1 MENFPMTLIVSC
13 VATSCLN
20 HGGEDIGCIM
30 KVVEIDDKG
39 KCLSFRLAP
48 SGNDGPTC
56 TFEPAIRGDNHLPVY
71 GSCVHENQCQA
82 NGLRYSKQC
91 KIGGGGP

>member
-1 MENFPMTLIVSC
+1 MENFPMTRIVSC

-39 KCLSFRLAP
+39 KCLSCRLAP
-48 SGNDGPTC
+48 SENDGPTC
-56 TFEPAIRGDNHLPVY
+56 TFEPLRRGDNHQIVE
-71 GSCVHENQCQA
+71 GSCVHEDQCRS
-82 NGLRYSKQC
+82 NGLRKSKQC
-91 KIGGGGP
+91 KIND